1 MSAQHSSEPEITV
14 TPGTQRKVLGA
25 AAAGNLVEWYDFA
38 VYGYVT
44 TALAAN
50 FFPSGDKTASLLAT
64 LATFAVAFVM
74 RPVGAMLF
82 GSLGDRLGRRTILAM
97 VISLMAVST
106 FVMGLLP
113 TYASI
118 GVFAPI
124 LLVVVRCLQGLSAG
138 GEYGG
143 ATTLVAEYS
152 PKRRAFFLSFLSVS
166 TVLSFVLAALVVA
179 VVSVLVSPATFEGW
193 AWRIPFWLAL
203 PIGAI
208 GLYIRLRVEDTPAFR
223 AVEDAGTVERAPLVN
238 TLRTH
243 WRQILKVASFVSCNA
258 LGFYFLA
265 TYLPTFLQTEGGLSR
280 TASSVSNAVAM
291 LLIAATVSLFG
302 IFGDRF
308 GRKRLMA
315 VTAVMYFVIA
325 VPSLLFVSAGV
336 VALAVCGQLLFALAQ
351 SSSQASTAPVI
362 TEAFPTRVRYTASG
376 VSYNLAYMVV
386 GGTGP
391 LIATALVAATGTA
404 IAPAFYVM
412 AIAVLAFVGSML
424 LKETVSTPLLRAGD
438 AGVPSQPTE
447 GPAPSPGVQGT

>member
-1 MSAQHSSEPEITV
+1 MSAQNSEPEIAV
-14 TPGTQRKVLGA
+14 TPKTQRRVIAA

-38 VYGYVT
+38 VYGYVA

-50 FFPSGDKTASLLAT
+50 FFPSHDETASLLAT

-82 GSLGDRLGRRTILAM
+82 GSLGDRLGRRTVLAM

-106 FVMGLLP
+106 FAMGLLP
-113 TYASI
+113 SYATI
-118 GVFAPI
+118 GVVAPI

-152 PKRRAFFLSFLSVS
+152 PRRRAFFLSFLTVS
-166 TVLSFVLAALVVA
+166 TVLSFVLSALVVA
-179 VVSVLVSPATFEGW
+179 AVSAVVSPATFEGW

-208 GLYIRLRVEDTPAFR
+208 GLYIRLKLEDTPAFR
-223 AVEDAGTVERAPLVN
+223 AVEEAGTVERAPLLN

-243 WRQILKVASFVSCNA
+243 WRRILTVASFVACNA

-265 TYLPTFLQTEGGLSR
+265 TYLPTFLQVEGGLSR
-280 TASSVSNAVAM
+280 TAASVSNAVAM
-291 LLIAATVSLFG
+291 LLIAATVSLFA

-308 GRKRLMA
+308 GRKPLMLLT
-315 VTAVMYFVIA
+315 VVMFFVIA
-325 VPSLLFVSAGV
+325 VPSLLLVSAGV
-336 VALAVCGQLLFALAQ
+336 VVLAVCGQMLFALAQ
-351 SSSQASTAPVI
+351 ASSQAATAPLI

-391 LIATALVAATGTA
+391 LVATALVAATETQ

-412 AIAVLAFVGSML
+412 AIAVVAFLGTRL
-424 LKETVSTPLLRAGD
+424 LRETLSVPLLRSGD
-438 AGVPSQPTE
+438 ATVSSRAADGPT
-447 GPAPSPGVQGT
+447 PSPEV

>member
-1 MSAQHSSEPEITV
+1 MSAQSSEPEIRV
-14 TPGTQRKVLGA
+14 TPETQRKVLAA
-25 AAAGNLVEWYDFA
+25 AAAGNMVEWYDFA
-38 VYGYVT
+38 VYGYVA

-50 FFPSGDKTASLLAT
+50 FFPSADKTASLLAT

-82 GSLGDRLGRRTILAM
+82 GSLGDRLGRRTILSL

-106 FVMGLLP
+106 FVMGILP
-113 TYASI
+113 TYATA
-118 GVFAPI
+118 GVVAPI
-124 LLVVVRCLQGLSAG
+124 MLVVVRCLQGLSAG

-152 PKRRAFFLSFLSVS
+152 PRRRAFFLSFLSVS
-166 TVLSFVLAALVVA
+166 TVLSFVLSALVVA
-179 VVSVLVSPATFEGW
+179 AVSALVSPAAFEGW

-208 GLYIRLRVEDTPAFR
+208 GLYIRLRVEDTPAFL
-223 AVEDAGTVERAPLVN
+223 AVAEAGTVERAPLVN

-243 WRQILKVASFVSCNA
+243 WRRILTVASFVACNA

-265 TYLPTFLQTEGGLSR
+265 TYLPTFLQVEGGLSR
-280 TASSVSNAVAM
+280 TAASVSNAVAM

-302 IFGDRF
+302 IIGDRF
-308 GRKRLMA
+308 GRKPLMA
-315 VTAVMYFVIA
+315 LTAVMFFVIA
-325 VPSLLFVSAGV
+325 VPSLLLVSAGV
-336 VALAVCGQLLFALAQ
+336 VFLAACGQLLFALAQ
-351 SSSQASTAPVI
+351 ASSQAATAPLI

-391 LIATALVAATGTA
+391 LVATALVAATGTK

-412 AIAVLAFVGSML
+412 AIAVLAFVASRL
-424 LKETVSTPLLRAGD
+424 LRETLSVPLLRSGD
-438 AGVPSQPTE
+438 AAVPSPSKE
-447 GPAPSPGVQGT
+447 GPAASPGV